1 MADKSFGV
9 KELNLIGASG
19 TPTITSPNSV
29 NINATNVAI
38 STDITVGGMVSLGA
52 GTSISSP
59 GNNVLTFGTNNTEK
73 VRITSGGDLK
83 IGSNTLVSPNGN
95 ADNFVIDTGDV
106 DSGLSILSATTGR
119 IYFGDA
125 SDAAAGSIRYVHTD
139 NSMRF
144 EAAGGEKLRIT
155 SDGNVGIGS
164 EIPGGVLD
172 LYHATS
178 NTILNVKS
186 GDAGTV
192 INLIDNSARSSIEQN
207 GTSLKISSDTG
218 AEFANSDIRLQTDG
232 STRVLINS
240 VGDVLLGGLTSKN
253 DGRNA
258 KGITLKSPAG
268 ISFQNYGS
276 NGSRNW
282 RIRPDDLSS
291 WGSLEFSVSP
301 TDNNNTDWP
310 DAAGDVVLEL
320 QKDKDV
326 VVSNGNLVIGT
337 NGQGID
343 FSANSNTSGATS
355 ELLDDYEEGT
365 FEPTFRGASGVFNT
379 VSYHSDTG
387 GRYTKVGNLVMVTG
401 CVRIAGGTLDKS
413 NISSTDTL
421 CIGGLPFNNNSRT
434 NGDNADNHGTLRVP
448 VWSGSNCP
456 NFIQARQNVNFCNL
470 YFIGNIGAIHS
481 TNQVSQLTN
490 QSMVQFTLV
499 YTSG

>member
-9 KELNLIGASG
+9 KEIELIGASG
-19 TPTITSPNSV
+19 TPTIESPNNLEIKAV
-29 NINATNVAI
+29 NVAI

-59 GNNVLTFGTNNTEK
+59 GTNVLTFGTNSTEK
-73 VRITSGGDLK
+73 VRITS
-83 IGSNTLVSPNGN
+83 
-95 ADNFVIDTGDV
+95 A
-106 DSGLSILSATTGR
+106 
-119 IYFGDA
+119 
-125 SDAAAGSIRYVHTD
+125 
-139 NSMRF
+139 
-144 EAAGGEKLRIT
+144 
-155 SDGNVGIGS
+155 GNVGIGS

-192 INLIDNSARSSIEQN
+192 LNLIDNSARSSIEQN

-282 RIRPDDLSS
+282 RIRPDDLTS

-310 DAAGDVVLEL
+310 DAADDVVLEL
-320 QKDKDV
+320 KKDKNV
-326 VVSNGNLVIGT
+326 VVSKGNLVIGT
-337 NGQGID
+337 SGQGID
-343 FSANSNTSGATS
+343 FSATANGGTGTPS
-355 ELLDDYEEGT
+355 ELLDDYEEG
-365 FEPTFRGASGVFNT
+365 FFNPTVEAGADNGSGGAP
-379 VSYHSDTG
+379 SLAIQA
-387 GRYTKVGNLVMVTG
+387 GRYIKIGKKVHCDIYIRFANGDLSTGAHARIGNLPFA
-401 CVRIAGGTLDKS
+401 IS
-413 NISSTDTL
+413 NDS
-421 CIGGLPFNNNSRT
+421 
-434 NGDNADNHGTLRVP
+434 
-448 VWSGSNCP
+448 
-456 NFIQARQNVNFCNL
+456 
-470 YFIGNIGAIHS
+470 YGNIGASNLTRGGGVS
-481 TNQVSQLTN
+481 TFHNTTSDITTCYGNNGTAYFYLYKDGGTNFIFGGSNNVNLNGTYWIGIFEYVSN
-490 QSMVQFTLV
+490 I
-499 YTSG
+499 

>member
-9 KELNLIGASG
+9 KELNLISASG

-59 GNNVLTFGTNNTEK
+59 GTNVLTFGTNSTEK
-73 VRITSGGDLK
+73 VRITS
-83 IGSNTLVSPNGN
+83 
-95 ADNFVIDTGDV
+95 A
-106 DSGLSILSATTGR
+106 
-119 IYFGDA
+119 
-125 SDAAAGSIRYVHTD
+125 
-139 NSMRF
+139 
-144 EAAGGEKLRIT
+144 
-155 SDGNVGIGS
+155 GNVGIGS

-192 INLIDNSARSSIEQN
+192 LNLIDNSARSSIEQN

-240 VGDVLLGGLTSKN
+240 VGDVLLGGLTTKN

-258 KGITLKSPAG
+258 KGITLESPAA
-268 ISFQNYGS
+268 ISFQNFGS

-282 RIRPDDLSS
+282 RIRPDDLAN

-301 TDNNNTDWP
+301 TDNSDTDWP
-310 DAAGDVVLEL
+310 DASTDVVLEL
-320 QKDKDV
+320 KKNKDV
-326 VVSNGNLVIGT
+326 KIHDGNLILASGH
-337 NGQGID
+337 GID
-343 FSANSNTSGATS
+343 FSATANSSGSMAS

-365 FEPTFRGASGVFNT
+365 FTPVYEGSTTAGTYTYGNRVG
-379 VSYHSDTG
+379 H
-387 GRYTKVGNLVMVTG
+387 YTKIGRLVT
-401 CVRIAGGTLDKS
+401 VRISLVNINTSSVGAGLAQ
-413 NISSTDTL
+413 
-421 CIGGLPFNNNSRT
+421 IGGLPFTSQSNQSFETPGPRFDQFNFSGTAVYVVGVINNNST
-434 NGDNADNHGTLRVP
+434 NLNFYEVRSGQGDNGLNVTAKASDTADIFVMAT
-448 VWSGSNCP
+448 
-456 NFIQARQNVNFCNL
+456 
-470 YFIGNIGAIHS
+470 YFAAA
-481 TNQVSQLTN
+481 
-490 QSMVQFTLV
+490 
-499 YTSG
+499 

>member
-9 KELNLIGASG
+9 KEIELIGASG
-19 TPTITSPNSV
+19 TPTIESPNNLEIKAV
-29 NINATNVAI
+29 NVAI

-59 GNNVLTFGTNNTEK
+59 GTNVLTFGTK
-73 VRITSGGDLK
+73 VRITS
-83 IGSNTLVSPNGN
+83 
-95 ADNFVIDTGDV
+95 A
-106 DSGLSILSATTGR
+106 
-119 IYFGDA
+119 
-125 SDAAAGSIRYVHTD
+125 
-139 NSMRF
+139 
-144 EAAGGEKLRIT
+144 
-155 SDGNVGIGS
+155 GNVGIGS

-192 INLIDNSARSSIEQN
+192 LNLIDNSARSSIEQN

-282 RIRPDDLSS
+282 RIRPDDLTS

-310 DAAGDVVLEL
+310 DAADDVVLEL
-320 QKDKDV
+320 KKDKNV
-326 VVSNGNLVIGT
+326 VVSKGNLVIGT
-337 NGQGID
+337 AGQGID
-343 FSANSNTSGATS
+343 FSATANGGTGTPS
-355 ELLDDYEEGT
+355 ELLDDYEEG
-365 FEPTFRGASGVFNT
+365 FFNPTVEAGADNGSGGAP
-379 VSYHSDTG
+379 SLAIQA
-387 GRYTKVGNLVMVTG
+387 GRYIKIGKKVHCDIYIRFANGDLSTGAHARIGNLPFA
-401 CVRIAGGTLDKS
+401 IS
-413 NISSTDTL
+413 NDS
-421 CIGGLPFNNNSRT
+421 
-434 NGDNADNHGTLRVP
+434 
-448 VWSGSNCP
+448 
-456 NFIQARQNVNFCNL
+456 
-470 YFIGNIGAIHS
+470 YGNIGASNLTRGGGVS
-481 TNQVSQLTN
+481 TFHNTTSDITTCYGNNGTAYFYLYKDGGTNFIFGGSNNVNLNGTYWIGIFEYVSN
-490 QSMVQFTLV
+490 I
-499 YTSG
+499 

>member
-9 KELNLIGASG
+9 KEIELIGASG
-19 TPTITSPNSV
+19 TPTIESPNNLDIKAV
-29 NINATNVAI
+29 NVAI

-59 GNNVLTFGTNNTEK
+59 GTNVLTFGTNSTEK
-73 VRITSGGDLK
+73 VRITS
-83 IGSNTLVSPNGN
+83 
-95 ADNFVIDTGDV
+95 A
-106 DSGLSILSATTGR
+106 
-119 IYFGDA
+119 
-125 SDAAAGSIRYVHTD
+125 
-139 NSMRF
+139 
-144 EAAGGEKLRIT
+144 
-155 SDGNVGIGS
+155 GNVGIGS

-192 INLIDNSARSSIEQN
+192 LNLIDNSARSSIEQN

-282 RIRPDDLSS
+282 RIRPDDLTS

-310 DAAGDVVLEL
+310 DAADDVVLEL
-320 QKDKDV
+320 KKDKNV
-326 VVSNGNLVIGT
+326 VVSKGNLVIGT
-337 NGQGID
+337 AGQGID
-343 FSANSNTSGATS
+343 FSATANGGTGTPS
-355 ELLDDYEEGT
+355 ELLDDYEEG
-365 FEPTFRGASGVFNT
+365 FFNPTVEAGADNGSGGAP
-379 VSYHSDTG
+379 SLAIQA
-387 GRYTKVGNLVMVTG
+387 GRYIKIGKKVHCDIYIRFANGDLSTGAHARIGNLPFA
-401 CVRIAGGTLDKS
+401 IS
-413 NISSTDTL
+413 NDS
-421 CIGGLPFNNNSRT
+421 
-434 NGDNADNHGTLRVP
+434 
-448 VWSGSNCP
+448 
-456 NFIQARQNVNFCNL
+456 
-470 YFIGNIGAIHS
+470 YGNIGASNLTRGGGVS
-481 TNQVSQLTN
+481 TFHNTTSDITTCYGNNGTAYFYLYKDGGTNFIFGGSNNVNLNGTYWIGIFEYVSN
-490 QSMVQFTLV
+490 I
-499 YTSG
+499 